1 MRQARNETYVHTSAF
16 RIKMIKSSF
25 MVEKRRLDSDYM
37 PTKYEECLEFLKVKE
52 RGRVVGSSLLELLCK

>member
-25 MVEKRRLDSDYM
+25 MLEKRRLDSDYM
-37 PTKYEECLEFLKVKE
+37 LVKYEECLEFLKVKE
-52 RGRVVGSSLLELLCK
+52 GESSW